1 MENTLENLKSYLQR
15 SYGFDA
21 SNITR
26 ETSLLNDLEI
36 KGDDVDEFLSRI
48 AEDFSIDVKRLNLS
62 GFYLGTEPFDILS
75 PIVWLLKKEK
85 ANRKPTILIGDIEK
99 FIDTGILE

>member
-1 MENTLENLKSYLQR
+1 MENTLENLKKYLQR
-15 SYGFDA
+15 TYRFDT

-36 KGDDVDEFLSRI
+36 KGDDLDEFLSRLI
-48 AEDFSIDVKRLNLS
+48 EDFSIDVKRLNLS
-62 GFYLGTEPFDILS
+62 GFFVGKEPFDILS

-85 ANRKPTILIGDIEK
+85 TNSQPTILIGDIEK